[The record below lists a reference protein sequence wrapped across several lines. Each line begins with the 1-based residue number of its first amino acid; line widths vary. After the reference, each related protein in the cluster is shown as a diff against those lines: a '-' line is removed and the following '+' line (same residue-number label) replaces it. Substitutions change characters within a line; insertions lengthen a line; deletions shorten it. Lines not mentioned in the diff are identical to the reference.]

1 MGRVNR
7 RTFSMKFSTK
17 GLNVRFFAMI
27 IANGQGGAGK
37 SIGKTFRENRSLLR
51 RTAEFD
57 IVAMKSPDAIILAR
71 RTIENVIKLMRGMLN
86 PRDQNAWDT
95 ILWLHPSASAN
106 IQGSST
112 SSARSLPRLDG
123 SQR

>member
-17 GLNVRFFAMI
+17 GLNVRFFNVI

-86 PRDQNAWDT
+86 PRDLNAWDT
-95 ILWLHPSASAN
+95 ILWLQPSASAN
-106 IQGSST
+106 IQGS
-112 SSARSLPRLDG
+112 
-123 SQR
+123 